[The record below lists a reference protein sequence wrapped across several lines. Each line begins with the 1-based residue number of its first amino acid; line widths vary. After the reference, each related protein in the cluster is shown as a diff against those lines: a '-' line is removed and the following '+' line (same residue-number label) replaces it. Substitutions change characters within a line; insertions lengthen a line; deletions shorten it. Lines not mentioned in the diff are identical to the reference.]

1 MAHHQHSH
9 HDSHHDSHPEGE
21 PATVDDDLWREFH
34 HYVNMS
40 SRELEDWLRTRS
52 AGEDAEALPDQAGS
66 PTGQHVVAIL
76 GKRREDLTADDA
88 RVMRNVVRRIAEQ
101 VDEENEPTAGD
112 DAWRRRL
119 MTLGH
124 DPLKPVPSSPRH
136 R

>member
-1 MAHHQHSH
+1 MAHHQNSH
-9 HDSHHDSHPEGE
+9 HNHEHAD
-21 PATVDDDLWREFH
+21 VDDELWREFH

-40 SRELEDWLRTRS
+40 SRELEDWLRERS

-66 PTGQHVVAIL
+66 PTGQHVVQIL

-101 VDEENEPTAGD
+101 VDEESEPMAGD

-124 DPLKPVPSSPRH
+124 DPLKPARPSSPRH